1 LVIGK
6 GRHVRQRACRHQAQ
20 AQEGKEGEEE
30 AGKARKARG
39 EEMTELLPC
48 PFCGGGHIER
58 NSDRW
63 GHWYFCDCEA
73 RGGYGNSPAEAALR
87 WNARAQPQ
95 RSQKPVAWLYKC
107 QDGSEVV
114 MLQRLTDEQKR
125 RGYYTGEDGEDEVD
139 GDEAIVG
146 PFHWAEET
154 PLFAHTRPDRE
165 GK

>member
-1 LVIGK
+1 MGVVQRL
-6 GRHVRQRACRHQAQ
+6 HQRACRHQDQAQ
-20 AQEGKEGEEE
+20 AQEGKEE

-95 RSQKPVAWLYKC
+95 SPSHQAVADALSLLSDLFSETAHETWTK
-107 QDGSEVV
+107 GEVV
-114 MLQRLTDEQKR
+114 EVI
-125 RGYYTGEDGEDEVD
+125 ED
-139 GDEAIVG
+139 
-146 PFHWAEET
+146 
-154 PLFAHTRPDRE
+154 FAKLRCPDTRPLRE